1 MSGLHDFS
9 PRGIDGAEH
18 PLSGYDG
25 KVCLVVNVASQCGLT
40 PHYKGLQ
47 SLFDAYGERGFTV
60 LGFPCNQFAGQE
72 PGSEDEIRTFC
83 ETQYGVRFPLFSKL
97 EVNGPGRDPL
107 FAWLTSVDA
116 HPEGAGDIKW
126 NFGKFL
132 VDRRGQLVARFG
144 PRTAP
149 EDPELVAAIEAALD
163 A

>member
-1 MSGLHDFS
+1 MSGLHDFT
-9 PRGIDGAEH
+9 PKGIDGTEQ
-18 PLSGYDG
+18 PLSSYEG
-25 KVCLVVNVASQCGLT
+25 KVCLVVNVLT

-47 SLFDAYGERGFTV
+47 ALFDEYGERGFTV

-72 PGSEDEIRTFC
+72 PGSEDEIRSFC

-116 HPEGAGDIKW
+116 EPEGAGDIKW

-132 VDRRGQLVARFG
+132 VDRNGQLIARFG

-149 EDPELVAAIEAALD
+149 EDPALVAAIEAALG
-163 A
+163 AN